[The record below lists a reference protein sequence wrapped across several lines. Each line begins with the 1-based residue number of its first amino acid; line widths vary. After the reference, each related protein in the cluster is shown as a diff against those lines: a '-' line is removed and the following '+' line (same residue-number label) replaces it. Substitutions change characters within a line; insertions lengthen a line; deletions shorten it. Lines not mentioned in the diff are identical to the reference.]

1 MDVVSQLCFRGD
13 IPPEP
18 DLVDLLMQYVTKQRG
33 GKEVVN
39 QDERG
44 RTVQTKRLS
53 LFDDHIDDS
62 PVVRSLIIQLLLRS
76 K

>member
-1 MDVVSQLCFRGD
+1 MDVVSQLCFKGD
-13 IPPEP
+13 IPPET
-18 DLVDLLMQYVTKQRG
+18 DLVDFLMQYVTKQRG
-33 GKEVVN
+33 AKEAVN
-39 QDERG
+39 QDDLG